1 MNRLSVTDR
10 MFAVMRLLTF
20 LGGLLWLKFQPPLS
34 DHTKIEIVCL
44 FIVFFCYSTGMYIYI
59 HFNPQHVNKV
69 YKRAIV
75 FDLFFIALLIHLS
88 GGWESD
94 FYLAYYLLVG
104 LHTFYFNLVTGLQI
118 ASAACILYLPAIKDD
133 FTSLYIGNLIIRL
146 LFLFAVAI
154 PTGLLSLQF
163 RRATQSL
170 KTAYHVTV
178 ETLLG
183 CMHSKDPYTGN
194 HSQRVAYFA
203 TKLAEELGLPESEI
217 EEIQLAGYLH
227 DLGKIGIP
235 ESILQKPDKLTE
247 KEWEVIRKHPE
258 MGENMVAPLKLSRE
272 IKRMVRH
279 HHERYDGNGYP
290 DSLQGN
296 NILLGA
302 RILAIA
308 DAYEAMT
315 ADRPYRKA
323 FARGKVLKEIQE
335 NIGKQFDPA
344 IAKAFLRLL
353 NNHNAKLGE
362 SPKT

>member
-1 MNRLSVTDR
+1 

-34 DHTKIEIVCL
+34 DHSTFQIAGL
-44 FIVFFCYSTGMYIYI
+44 FVIFFCYSTGMYIYI
-59 HFNPQHVNKV
+59 HFNPKNVNKV

-75 FDLFFIALLIHLS
+75 FDLFFIAFLIHFS

-104 LHTFYFNLVTGLQI
+104 LHTFYFNLVTGLEV
-118 ASAACILYLPAIKDD
+118 AGATSVLYLPAIKDD
-133 FTSLYIGNLIIRL
+133 VANVYIGNLIIRF
-146 LFLFAVAI
+146 LFLFAVAV
-154 PTGLLSLQF
+154 PTGLLSMQF

-183 CMHSKDPYTGN
+183 CMHNKDPYTGT

-203 TKLAEELGLPESEI
+203 TKIAEELGLSEDET

-258 MGENMVAPLKLSRE
+258 LGENIVSPLKLSRD

-279 HHERYDGNGYP
+279 HHERYDGTGYP
-290 DSLQGN
+290 DALQGN

-302 RILAIA
+302 RILAMA

-323 FARGKVLKEIQE
+323 FPRGKVLREIHE
-335 NIGKQFDPA
+335 NIGTQFDPA

-353 NNHNAKLGE
+353 DNHEAELGDSEKHE
-362 SPKT
+362 SK